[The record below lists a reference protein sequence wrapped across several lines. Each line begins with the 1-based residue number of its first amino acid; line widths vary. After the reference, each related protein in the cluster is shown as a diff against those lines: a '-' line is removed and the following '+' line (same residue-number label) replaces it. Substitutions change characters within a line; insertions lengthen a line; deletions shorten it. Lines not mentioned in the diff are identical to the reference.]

1 MVRMREH
8 TMKSTDLNILC
19 KVCGDKASG
28 FHYGVHAC
36 EGCKGFF
43 RRTIRLKI
51 EYETCVQSCK
61 VDLKSRNKCQ
71 FCRFKKC
78 VGLGMSRDAIRFGR
92 MPRHEKQQIIQEIE
106 KKSNKTGSTSGNVLG
121 YQKLITE
128 ISESFLQ
135 HISLTQ
141 ERVNACWESRKA
153 LGDKAKTLH
162 TFHDIPACFPNLSTY
177 YAQFKSFTTQDDGKP
192 MAPEMTLSDHLKSFL
207 NSTNRN
213 KSNVSNN
220 GQSKPVMEPAPDIQS
235 SELTSS
241 SPTDQLNSRPS
252 TSSTPSLSSQQH
264 SFELKGILDFIS
276 MPPNSSSQ
284 RDPFHGTMQ
293 NSTANGSLNKPSKCD
308 DKLEKEPRLKETP
321 TNASTAFQTMKNLS
335 NIKTFQSMYETICSP
350 SGESF
355 KLLLEQNPGFLEG
368 MDPTKLVSPCDEML
382 TPDLKARLLFA
393 SQVFKK
399 NIGKDKPTIY
409 KNVIGSKIVQIL
421 YSDFQARV
429 VNGICELT
437 EFAKRLPNFH
447 DISLQDQV
455 ILLKYGSYETM
466 FVLFSRLIYGEGM
479 ILPKSNIYVTF
490 NFVYQLGVAGDI
502 MKSKFLFAKK
512 MLALELTD
520 DEMALFVAMI
530 ILCPD
535 RPEINDRKLVER
547 IQEKVL
553 FALEYQLSISHPHK
567 PRLFAH
573 LLLKMAEL
581 RELVSKHVVM
591 VQKLADAKD
600 FVPPLLCE
608 IMQDMK

>member
-1 MVRMREH
+1 MSEEKCDEVDADVSPVCVKTECPKVPTPLRKRRPS
-8 TMKSTDLNILC
+8 TKLLVKSTDLNILC
-19 KVCGDKASG
+19 KICGDKASG

-61 VDLKSRNKCQ
+61 VNLKSRNKCQ

-106 KKSNKTGSTSGNVLG
+106 KNSSKTGSTSGNVLS

-128 ISESFLQ
+128 LSDSFLQ

-141 ERVNACWESRKA
+141 ERVNACWESRKS

-162 TFHDIPACFPNLSTY
+162 TFHDIPACFPNLSAY

-207 NSTNRN
+207 NSTNRD

-220 GQSKPVMEPAPDIQS
+220 GQSKSNMEPAPHIQS

-252 TSSTPSLSSQQH
+252 TSSTPSPSSQQLG
-264 SFELKGILDFIS
+264 FGLKGILDFIS
-276 MPPNSSSQ
+276 IPPDSSSQ
-284 RDPFHGTMQ
+284 PDPCHSTMQ
-293 NSTANGSLNKPSKCD
+293 NSTATGTLNKPSKSD
-308 DKLEKEPRLKETP
+308 GKLENEPRLKTKTP
-321 TNASTAFQTMKNLS
+321 TDASTAFQSTKNLS
-335 NIKTFQSMYETICSP
+335 NIKTFQSMYETICSS

-368 MDPTKLVSPCDEML
+368 MDPTKLVSPCDGLL
-382 TPDLKARLLFA
+382 TPDLKAKLLFA
-393 SQVFKK
+393 SQVLKK
-399 NIGKDKPTIY
+399 NIGKDKPTNY

-437 EFAKRLPNFH
+437 EFAKCLPNFH
-447 DISLQDQV
+447 NISLQDQV

-479 ILPKSNIYVTF
+479 ILPKSNIYVSF

-502 MKSKFLFAKK
+502 MKSKFFFAKK

-520 DEMALFVAMI
+520 DEMALFVAVI

-535 RPEINDRKLVER
+535 RPEIKDRKLVER
-547 IQEKVL
+547 IQEEVL

-567 PRLFAH
+567 PRSS
-573 LLLKMAEL
+573 
-581 RELVSKHVVM
+581 LVGEDPWD
-591 VQKLADAKD
+591 Q
-600 FVPPLLCE
+600 
-608 IMQDMK
+608 